1 MDKRQLLGVLSVSL
15 FVHLVVFWPS
25 PMPQLRSPAPKQI
38 LHVQLGQRVAPSE
51 SVPAEP
57 LVADGHTAPRSA
69 PTGSP
74 QSRSIGVPSRAHREG
89 VQKRSSSS
97 NVVALGADKSEEF
110 LPVPDEGAV
119 DPHDLHAYKFALASA
134 ALELMSRT
142 AGAGEPV
149 LRGTAVVDIHLEGA
163 STVPLVALADS
174 SGAEIV
180 DVLAL
185 QIFRQAVGRVASPTL
200 REGKARGVVRL
211 SVVFEGQNP

>member
-1 MDKRQLLGVLSVSL
+1 
-15 FVHLVVFWPS
+15 
-25 PMPQLRSPAPKQI
+25 
-38 LHVQLGQRVAPSE
+38 
-51 SVPAEP
+51 
-57 LVADGHTAPRSA
+57 
-69 PTGSP
+69 
-74 QSRSIGVPSRAHREG
+74 
-89 VQKRSSSS
+89 
-97 NVVALGADKSEEF
+97 VALGADKSEEF

-119 DPHDLHAYKFALASA
+119 DPHALHAYKFALASA

>member
-1 MDKRQLLGVLSVSL
+1 M
-15 FVHLVVFWPS
+15 
-25 PMPQLRSPAPKQI
+25 
-38 LHVQLGQRVAPSE
+38 
-51 SVPAEP
+51 
-57 LVADGHTAPRSA
+57 
-69 PTGSP
+69 
-74 QSRSIGVPSRAHREG
+74 PSRAHREG

-97 NVVALGADKSEEF
+97 NVVALGADKSEEI
-110 LPVPDEGAV
+110 LPVLDEGAV
-119 DPHDLHAYKFALASA
+119 DPHALHAYKFALASA